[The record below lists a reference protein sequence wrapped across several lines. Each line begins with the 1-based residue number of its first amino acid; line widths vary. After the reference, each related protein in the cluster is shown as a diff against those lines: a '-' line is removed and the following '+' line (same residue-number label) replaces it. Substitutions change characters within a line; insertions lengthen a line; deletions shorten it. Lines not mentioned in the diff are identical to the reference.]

1 MFSFARHSKSKIS
14 NWWWTVD
21 KVSFSLAV
29 FLIFIGAMLVLSA
42 SPSAA
47 HRDRLADDFAFIKK
61 QGVFIFMGLV
71 LMIGVSM
78 QSLRTIRRLAVFGF
92 LCAFAG
98 VVLTYVVGDATKGAA
113 RWIKFAGFSLQPS
126 EFIKPV
132 FIVVTAWLL
141 DANKRI
147 EDFPGMTLAVGLFL
161 LTALSVFGQPD
172 LGMTVLISGVWALQM
187 VWAGIPVWLI
197 MTLFSAGLVL
207 VTGSYFFLAHVRD
220 RIDRFLAS
228 ENEIGSQIQK
238 SMDAFAN
245 GNLLGRGPGEG
256 YVKMTLPD
264 VHTDFIFALAGE
276 ECGVWLTTI
285 IVAAFAAIVVRSMTL
300 SMRDNN
306 LFVMYAASGLAASL
320 GGQAIVNM
328 CSALQLMPAKGMT
341 LPFGVLRRVINAGE
355 LSGDGDVVGDNA
367 QERGGRG
374 QGQRVTAAQRP
385 NDPGRY
391 SNRATDGGGAA
402 TERAGAVFGQGRR
415 MAGGAATEWL
425 GACSDRATDGGGQ
438 MTAMA

>member
-285 IVAAFAAIVVRSMTL
+285 IVATFAAIVVRSMTL

-306 LFVMYAASGLAASL
+306 LFVMYAASGLAARRT
-320 GGQAIVNM
+320 GNCQYV
-328 CSALQLMPAKGMT
+328 
-341 LPFGVLRRVINAGE
+341 FGAAAHACQGDDAAVRVLRRVINAGE
-355 LSGDGDVVGDNA
+355 LSGDGDAVGDNA

-385 NDPGRY
+385 NEP
-391 SNRATDGGGAA
+391 
-402 TERAGAVFGQGRR
+402 ER
-415 MAGGAATEWL
+415 
-425 GACSDRATDGGGQ
+425 CSDRATDGGGADDGDGVTGDGQ
-438 MTAMA
+438 GNG

>member
-21 KVSFSLAV
+21 KVSFSLAL

-47 HRDRLADDFAFIKK
+47 HRDRLPDDFAFIKK
-61 QGVFIFMGLV
+61 QGVFIFVGLI

-78 QSLRTIRRLAVFGF
+78 QSLRTIRRLAVLGF
-92 LCAFAG
+92 LCALLG
-98 VVLTYVVGDATKGAA
+98 VALTYVVGDATKGAA

-141 DANKRI
+141 DANKKI
-147 EDFPGMTLAVGLFL
+147 EDFPGMMLAVGLFL
-161 LTALSVFGQPD
+161 VTAFSVFCQPD
-172 LGMTVLISGVWALQM
+172 LGMTVLISGVWGLQM
-187 VWAGIPVWLI
+187 IWAGIPAWLI
-197 MTLFSAGLVL
+197 ATLFSLGLLL
-207 VTGSYFFLAHVRD
+207 VVSSYFFLAHVRD
-220 RIDRFLAS
+220 RVDRFLAA

-264 VHTDFIFALAGE
+264 VHTDFIFSLAGE
-276 ECGVWLTTI
+276 EYGVWLTSI
-285 IVAAFAAIVVRSMTL
+285 IVVVFAVIVVRTMML

-341 LPFGVLRRVINAGE
+341 LPFISYGGSSMLASCITMGMLLALTRKNATAE
-355 LSGDGDVVGDNA
+355 DKDNA
-367 QERGGRG
+367 
-374 QGQRVTAAQRP
+374 
-385 NDPGRY
+385 
-391 SNRATDGGGAA
+391 
-402 TERAGAVFGQGRR
+402 
-415 MAGGAATEWL
+415 
-425 GACSDRATDGGGQ
+425 
-438 MTAMA
+438 

>member
-47 HRDRLADDFAFIKK
+47 HRDRLAGDFAFIKK

-341 LPFGVLRRVINAGE
+341 LPFVSYGGSSMLASCLAMGMLLAITRKNAAAE
-355 LSGDGDVVGDNA
+355 DKDN
-367 QERGGRG
+367 G
-374 QGQRVTAAQRP
+374 
-385 NDPGRY
+385 
-391 SNRATDGGGAA
+391 
-402 TERAGAVFGQGRR
+402 
-415 MAGGAATEWL
+415 
-425 GACSDRATDGGGQ
+425 
-438 MTAMA
+438 

>member
-21 KVSFSLAV
+21 KVTFSLV
-29 FLIFIGAMLVLSA
+29 IFLIFIGAMLVLSA

-47 HRDRLADDFAFIKK
+47 RRDGLADSYAFIKK
-61 QGVFIFMGLV
+61 QGVFICMGLV

-78 QSLRTIRRLAVFGF
+78 QSIRIIRRLAVLGF
-92 LCAFAG
+92 LCMFVC

-126 EFIKPV
+126 EFVKPM
-132 FIVVTAWLL
+132 FIVLTAWLL
-141 DANKRI
+141 DANKHI
-147 EDFPGMTLAVGLFL
+147 EDFPGMAVAVGLFL
-161 LTALSVFGQPD
+161 VTALAVLGQPD

-197 MTLFSAGLVL
+197 ATLFGAGVML

-220 RIDRFLAS
+220 RIDRFLAA

-256 YVKMTLPD
+256 YFKMTLPD

-276 ECGVWLTTI
+276 EGGVWLTTI
-285 IVAAFAAIVVRSMTL
+285 IVAVFAVIVVRSMIL

-306 LFVMYAASGLAASL
+306 LFVMYAVSGLAASL
-320 GGQAIVNM
+320 GGQAVVNM

-341 LPFGVLRRVINAGE
+341 LPFVSYGGSSMLASCLAMGMLLALTRKNATAE
-355 LSGDGDVVGDNA
+355 SKDNA
-367 QERGGRG
+367 
-374 QGQRVTAAQRP
+374 
-385 NDPGRY
+385 
-391 SNRATDGGGAA
+391 
-402 TERAGAVFGQGRR
+402 
-415 MAGGAATEWL
+415 
-425 GACSDRATDGGGQ
+425 
-438 MTAMA
+438 